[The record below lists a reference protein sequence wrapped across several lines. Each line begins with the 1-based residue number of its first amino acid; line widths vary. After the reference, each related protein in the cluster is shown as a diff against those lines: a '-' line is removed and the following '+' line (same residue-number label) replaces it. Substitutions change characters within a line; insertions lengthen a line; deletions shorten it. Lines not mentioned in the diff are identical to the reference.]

1 MADINTDFY
10 PQADPSGFLG
20 TAEKAMAIRNLG
32 AQNALLGIDVQQNK
46 QNLAQ
51 QQLGYISQNLGLLA
65 QDPNLNADKA
75 LALGDRFVKEGV
87 LSPQLWA
94 VESANIQ
101 ATGGDP
107 AKLRPLL
114 LNYSQ
119 RALDAQSQFNNTVGT
134 GSTIDTGPSTVVGTY
149 SPVNGFHPQGSVLH
163 ALNPGQ
169 ASTPVTVTLPD
180 GSTRTMTQAQFNQ
193 LTGTSTTGAPEAGNP
208 LTGASGVAVPPTS
221 PVSAADDSSGLPGIG
236 APSPQRQKM
245 FEASTAQYQAAK
257 ANDANYTANLVPL
270 QKSLELL
277 PNTPLFGRG
286 AELPTQLAQVFNTF
300 GIPIGSDQSKNASEL
315 DKYLTQIARGSG
327 AAANSDQQLVAAFSA
342 NPNMSTDKAA
352 AQDVIKT
359 MMALQRMQHAAVTLA
374 QRRGMDNTPQ
384 NYSTFA
390 SQWGAQQDPRAY
402 GVDLMTPAAKAA
414 LLKEL
419 NANPAEKAKFAASL
433 RSAVSAGVLG
443 GLPGAE

>member
-10 PQADPSGFLG
+10 PKSNPNGFLD
-20 TAEKAMAIRNLG
+20 TAQQAMAIRNLG

-65 QDPNLNADKA
+65 QDPNLSADKA

-149 SPVNGFHPQGSVLH
+149 SPIEGFHPQGSVLH

-169 ASTPVTVTLPD
+169 ASAKVTVTLPD
-180 GSTRTMTQAQFNQ
+180 GSTRTMTQAQFNA
-193 LTGTSTTGAPEAGNP
+193 LTGTAPTGAPAPGNP
-208 LTGASGVAVPPTS
+208 LTGTSG
-221 PVSAADDSSGLPGIG
+221 SAAPAASNAPTPTARDNTGLPGIG
-236 APSPQRQKM
+236 APSPQQQ
-245 FEASTAQYQAAK
+245 AQYNASAAQQQADRTQ
-257 ANDANYTANLVPL
+257 DAAYTANIVPL
-270 QKSLELL
+270 TKLIELL
-277 PNTPLFGRG
+277 PKTMTGPG
-286 AELPTQLAQVFNTF
+286 AEPIANLSKIAQTF
-300 GIPIGSDQSKNASEL
+300 GLNIPGTASEAEYY
-315 DKYLTQIARGSG
+315 DEIKKYAANLARSSG
-327 AAANSDQQLVAAFSA
+327 AAPNSDAQLLAAQTG
-342 NPNMSTDKAA
+342 NPNADMNNAA
-352 AQDVIKT
+352 ASDVAKVLLSLSRMKHALVEAGQDVP
-359 MMALQRMQHAAVTLA
+359 
-374 QRRGMDNTPQ
+374 PQ
-384 NYSTFA
+384 DYSTFA
-390 SQWGAQQDPRAY
+390 KNWGAQQDPRAY
-402 GVDLMTPAAKAA
+402 GVDLMTPDAKAA

-419 NANPAEKAKFAASL
+419 DANPDEKAKFAASL